1 MGMKRKRLAY
11 VKKFGK
17 KFAGWLRWA
26 KPAPAPEVKKPAP
39 EVKKPAPEV
48 KKPEPIAEP
57 VVEKLQ
63 EEKE

>member
-26 KPAPAPEVKKPAP
+26 KPAPAPEAKKPT
-39 EVKKPAPEV
+39 PEV

>member
-26 KPAPAPEVKKPAP
+26 KPAPAPEVKKPT
-39 EVKKPAPEV
+39 PEV

>member
-17 KFAGWLRWA
+17 KFAGWLRTVKTA
-26 KPAPAPEVKKPAP
+26 PTPAPAPEVKKP
-39 EVKKPAPEV
+39 EPAP
-48 KKPEPIAEP
+48 AP
-57 VVEKLQ
+57 VIEENQ

>member
-39 EVKKPAPEV
+39 EVKKP
-48 KKPEPIAEP
+48 EPIAEP

>member
-17 KFAGWLRWA
+17 KFAGWLRTV
-26 KPAPAPEVKKPAP
+26 KPTPAPEPEVKKPQ
-39 EVKKPAPEV
+39 PAP
-48 KKPEPIAEP
+48 AP
-57 VVEKLQ
+57 VIEETQ

>member
-26 KPAPAPEVKKPAP
+26 KPASAPEAKKPT
-39 EVKKPAPEV
+39 PEV